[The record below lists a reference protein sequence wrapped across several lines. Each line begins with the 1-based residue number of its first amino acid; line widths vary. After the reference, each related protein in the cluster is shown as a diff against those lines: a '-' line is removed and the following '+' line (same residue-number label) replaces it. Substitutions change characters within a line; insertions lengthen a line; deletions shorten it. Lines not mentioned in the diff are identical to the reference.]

1 MAYQSIGLGSA
12 ADDGTGDSLR
22 AGGTKVNA
30 NFSEIYNLLG
40 TGTAL
45 VSSISADGDDV
56 TFIGAA
62 YNAIW
67 DKSDSALEFADNAKA
82 KFGTGADLSIYHDG
96 TNSWIK
102 NGTGELYMSGSIVKF
117 LNAAGTEGI
126 LTGTQDSSV
135 QLYYDNAVKLATTT
149 SGISV
154 TGTILSSGNIELGAG
169 ATLIFEGATADAY
182 ETVLT
187 VVDPTAD
194 RTITIPNS
202 TGTLITTGDTG
213 VITSTMILDGTI
225 AEGDIANGA
234 VTSAKIADG
243 TIATVDIAADA
254 ITGAKIADDA
264 IDSEHYAADSID
276 EEHLAN
282 DCVGSAEL
290 KTLSTLLI
298 KNSSG
303 STLKTCHTAGA

>member
-1 MAYQSIGLGSA
+1 MSYQSIGLGSA

-30 NFSEIYNLLG
+30 NFSELYNLLG

-62 YNAIW
+62 YNVAW
-67 DKSDSALEFADNAKA
+67 DKSASALAFADNAKA
-82 KFGTGADLSIYHDG
+82 LFGTGNDLEIYHDG
-96 TNSWIK
+96 SNSYIK
-102 NGTGELYMSGSIVKF
+102 DAGTGNLRIQATELVLEDASGNDYFYGVS
-117 LNAAGTEGI
+117 GG
-126 LTGTQDSSV
+126 SV
-135 QLYYDNAVKLATTT
+135 TIHHNGSGRLATSA
-149 SGISV
+149 SGIEVSGTVV
-154 TGTILSSGNIELGAG
+154 TSGNIELGSS
-169 ATLIFEGATADAY
+169 ATLIFEGAAGDAY

-213 VITSTMILDGTI
+213 VITSTMI
-225 AEGDIANGA
+225 
-234 VTSAKIADG
+234 ADG
-243 TIATVDIAADA
+243 TITANDLANGSVTTAKLAGDA
-254 ITGAKIADDA
+254 VTGAKIADDA

-276 EEHLAN
+276 EEHMAN
-282 DCVGSAEL
+282 DAISSVEL

-303 STLKTCHTAGA
+303 STLKTFHCAGV